1 MVKLTAC
8 IVTSALVIYSG
19 SIEAEVLS
27 YTENTNSSNQL
38 AIGYPVPIPVDS
50 LTGVDGF
57 RTYDS
62 LHSQHQALAVTH
74 PEVRSSV
81 VGQTHN
87 NRDIYAY
94 RFGDSDNQTNDGRTE
109 PAFLVNGTIHAR
121 EWQSP
126 EVVTELMEQL
136 TEKKNDQSVVQY
148 LLDNTNIV
156 ILPVMNIDGFL
167 QTQRFPTEV
176 TQSPGTNSGSS
187 PGQKFAEPRDG
198 RMRRKNMPNVDE
210 VLSTE
215 TDRLRGVDLNR
226 NGPVF
231 FGVQAGNSDPNSL
244 IYGGA
249 SAQSEIET
257 QALLAAAQL
266 GPRNRLRFYQDTH
279 SFSRVLFVP
288 QPNNN
293 RLNAITKSLASKFQN
308 TTQAQ
313 GADYVPVYNQVGSGI
328 PATAEYF
335 AYTDLIPTWT
345 LELEPPQGFANEP
358 SGGAFYGGTGA
369 SHSGFIMP
377 DSEIARTRDQL
388 APAQMLMFY
397 HQAGPAYV
405 TKVQLVDS
413 DGNDVYAAAWTSGS
427 SRSLNVTANNAL
439 QGGQNYSLYV
449 SFSKPMRVRNS
460 SGVITQYTGQSV
472 TLSPSVTISGN
483 GGSGNFTRTIS
494 TNRSVWLNQEVDGF
508 TFDQYHDDAFK
519 VDFTLPTDIPVSSTT
534 GTTNIK
540 INLAVQDLAGLSLDA
555 NPTTVIDWNRGAWTN
570 YENSNGQ
577 AGDSGGTDS
586 SYTLTVSNQN
596 LTLSEPQSS
605 GGGGG
610 ALHWFLLLWLGVFG
624 FARRFKTKSSA

>member
-1 MVKLTAC
+1 MAKIKAC
-8 IVTSALVIYSG
+8 ILATAIVFAVGITQ
-19 SIEAEVLS
+19 AEVLT

-50 LTGVDGF
+50 LTPVDGF

-62 LHSQHQALAVTH
+62 LHSQHQSLALTH
-74 PEVRSSV
+74 PEIRSSI

-94 RFGDSDNQTNDGRTE
+94 RFGDTDSQTVDGLPE
-109 PAFLVNGTIHAR
+109 PAFLINGTIHAR

-136 TEKKNDQSVVQY
+136 AEGKNDQGVIQY
-148 LLDNTNIV
+148 LLDNTNVV

-167 QTQRFPTEV
+167 QTQRFPNQV
-176 TQSPGTNSGSS
+176 NQSPGTNSSS
-187 PGQKFAEPRDG
+187 TPAQKFAEPRDG

-210 VLSTE
+210 LLSTE
-215 TDRLRGVDLNR
+215 ADRLRGVDLNR

-231 FGVQAGNSDPNSL
+231 FGVQAGNNDPNSL

-257 QALLAAAQL
+257 QALLSAAAL

-279 SFSRVLFVP
+279 SFSRVLFIP
-288 QPNNN
+288 QPNNS
-293 RLNAITKSLASKFQN
+293 RLNDITTSLANKFQSA
-308 TTQAQ
+308 TQAQ
-313 GADYVPVYNQVGSGI
+313 GSNYFPVYNPVGSGI

-345 LELEPPQGFANEP
+345 LEIEPPQGFDNEP
-358 SGGAFYGGTGA
+358 DGGAYYGGTGA

-377 DSEIARTRDQL
+377 DSEIARTRDEL
-388 APAQMLMFY
+388 AVAQILMLY

-405 TKVQLVDS
+405 KSIRVVNS
-413 DGNDVYAAAWTSGS
+413 NGNDVYSASWSGGAN
-427 SRSLNVTANNAL
+427 RTLNVTANNTL
-439 QGGQNYSLYV
+439 LGGETYTLYV

-460 SGVITQYTGQSV
+460 SGNVIQYTGQSIA
-472 TLSPSVTISGN
+472 LSPSVTITGN
-483 GGSGNFTRTIS
+483 GGSGNFTRNIGVS
-494 TNRSVWLNQEVDGF
+494 RSNWLNQELDGLSF
-508 TFDQYHDDAFK
+508 NQYMDDAFK
-519 VDFTLPTDIPVSSTT
+519 VSFQLPTDIPVSSTT
-534 GTTNIK
+534 GTTDITINIT
-540 INLAVQDLAGLSLDA
+540 AEDLAGMELDS
-555 NPTTVIDWNRGAWTN
+555 NPATAVDWSRGAWTN
-570 YENSNGQ
+570 YESSNGQ
-577 AGDSGGTDS
+577 SGDTGGTDS
-586 SYTLTVSNQN
+586 SYKLRVSNQN
-596 LTLSEPQSS
+596 LTLTEPQSS

-624 FARRFKTKSSA
+624 LVRRTKKVI